1 MRRVGAR
8 VIARNFSSQLTKEVL
23 APILLYTLIALHDL
37 QIIIVSQELAAG
49 LEKAQKFKQY
59 QQQQMTGECS
69 ACVGTR

>member
-37 QIIIVSQELAAG
+37 LIIVSQELAAG